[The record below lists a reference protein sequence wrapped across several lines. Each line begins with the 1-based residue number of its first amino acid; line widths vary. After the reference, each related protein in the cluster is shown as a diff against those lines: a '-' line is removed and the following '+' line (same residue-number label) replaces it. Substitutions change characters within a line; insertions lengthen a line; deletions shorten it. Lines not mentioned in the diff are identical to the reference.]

1 MRAIV
6 QRVTEAH
13 VAIDG
18 LTVGSIQSGFLVY
31 VGIHRQDS
39 EQDVAWMIDRLIG
52 IRLFNDDAGKIN
64 LSIRD
69 LDAEL
74 EPGMLVISNFTLYGD
89 ATKNRRPSF
98 TEAAGFEQGQTLFNA
113 LLDGL
118 RESGIYVQTG
128 EFGGDMQVM
137 STNDGPVNVLIE
149 SRPSGP

>member
-1 MRAIV
+1 MKAIV
-6 QRVTEAH
+6 QRVSAAQVT
-13 VAIDG
+13 IDG
-18 LTVGSIQSGFLVY
+18 LTVGAINTGFLVY
-31 VGIHRQDS
+31 VGIHKEDS
-39 EQDVAWMIDRLIG
+39 ESDVAWMVDRLIG
-52 IRLFNDDAGKIN
+52 VRLFNDDAGKIN

-69 LDAEL
+69 LGAEA

-98 TEAAGFEQGQTLFNA
+98 TEAAGFEQGQVLFSA

-118 RESGIYVQTG
+118 RASGIFVQTG
-128 EFGGDMQVM
+128 EFGGDMKVS

>member
-1 MRAIV
+1 MKAIV
-6 QRVTEAH
+6 QRVSAAQVT
-13 VAIDG
+13 IDG
-18 LTVGSIQSGFLVY
+18 LTVGAINTGFLVY
-31 VGIHRQDS
+31 VGIHKEDS
-39 EQDVAWMIDRLIG
+39 ESDVAWIIDRLTG
-52 IRLFNDDAGKIN
+52 IRLFNDEAGKIN
-64 LSIRD
+64 LSIRE

-89 ATKNRRPSF
+89 AAKNRRPSF
-98 TEAAGFEQGQTLFNA
+98 TEAAGFDQGQTLFNA

-128 EFGGDMQVM
+128 EFGGDMQVT

>member
-6 QRVTEAH
+6 QRVTEAQ

-18 LTVGSIQSGFLVY
+18 LTVGSIKSGFLVY
-31 VGIHRQDS
+31 VGIHKQDS

-69 LDAEL
+69 LDADL

-118 RESGIYVQTG
+118 REAGIYAQTG
-128 EFGGDMQVM
+128 EFGGDMQVT

-149 SRPSGP
+149 SRSSGP